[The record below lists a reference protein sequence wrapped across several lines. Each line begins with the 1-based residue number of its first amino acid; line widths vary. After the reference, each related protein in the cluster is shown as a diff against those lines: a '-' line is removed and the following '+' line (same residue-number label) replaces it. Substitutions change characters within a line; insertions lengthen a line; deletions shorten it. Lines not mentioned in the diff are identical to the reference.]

1 MRPFFP
7 LTIALQLRIKRPFD
21 NSVLTFY
28 LVWYAA
34 QEELDQKRAI
44 IEAQRAKS
52 KEEDRIQREE
62 MRKEMLGEEKK

>member
-1 MRPFFP
+1 M
-7 LTIALQLRIKRPFD
+7 
-21 NSVLTFY
+21 
-28 LVWYAA
+28 
-34 QEELDQKRAI
+34 